1 MVRNP
6 LLILIATLSIGER
19 TLQAQEQSTP
29 SEFKQK
35 IIDTWSEL
43 FPRIKSGSVMEER
56 ESYRAYRG
64 KPLRLVDKGSGRH
77 DFSATGLLGTW
88 DNKTFDEAMKV
99 TESYSTFEIF
109 NEKYHA
115 QISKAPAGNGWV
127 LRDLKMGREP
137 PGDAPFMSKDRALF
151 WTLVGNVLLYRWMQD
166 PSFQFIRIEPTPE
179 QHQPHIVRA
188 HFVCDASKRSGK
200 DLPGHIPSGYIDF
213 DAIHS
218 YRPTSY
224 QYQLRTRFSTGFERG
239 SFEYADGKDFLTLK
253 QKTEES
259 ETNGEKFG
267 LIKSKSVYTYAITY
281 NSDVPDEQF
290 RLSYYGLPE
299 PVGVEWPKRTSR
311 WRWIVGA
318 ALAALMLAVLFRYL
332 HRRAVAASSAKR
344 GHSATLRQL

>member
-1 MVRNP
+1 MVKNS
-6 LLILIATLSIGER
+6 LLILIATLSISER
-19 TLQAQEQSTP
+19 TLQSQEQSTP

-35 IIDTWSEL
+35 IIDTWSDL
-43 FPRIKSGSVMEER
+43 FSKVRSGTCKYAREYYKSSQNGPYHLAKKSSVRLEFTASGMLFSDDEQYIDE
-56 ESYRAYRG
+56 
-64 KPLRLVDKGSGRH
+64 PLKAPEYITS
-77 DFSATGLLGTW
+77 
-88 DNKTFDEAMKV
+88 
-99 TESYSTFEIF
+99 FEIF
-109 NEKYHA
+109 NDKYHA
-115 QISKAPAGNGWV
+115 EISKATAGNGWV

-151 WTLVGNVLLYRWMQD
+151 WTLVGNVLLYRWLHD
-166 PSFQFIRIEPTPE
+166 PSFQIVRIEPAPE
-179 QHQPHIVRA
+179 HNQPHIVRV
-188 HFVCDASKRSGK
+188 HFVCDASKRADK

-239 SFEYADGKDFLTLK
+239 SFEYADGKDFLTMK
-253 QKTEES
+253 KKTEEA

-267 LIKSKSVYTYAITY
+267 LMKSKSVYTYEITY
-281 NSDVPDEQF
+281 NSDLLVEQF

-318 ALAALMLAVLFRYL
+318 ALAALILAVLFWHL
-332 HRRAVAASSAKR
+332 HRRAVAAKLAKP
-344 GHSATLRQL
+344 